1 MYAVYAAR
9 SAKVRWGDKTPQYVL
24 EIPVLRAMFPDCR
37 ILHIYRDGRGVWRSW
52 RATSFGPTNAYVAA
66 NAWARFVGAGRAA
79 GRCLDRDTYMEV
91 RYEDLLS
98 EPERTMRAVC
108 NFLGESFDPA
118 MLQPMVPPIGGD
130 RDSPAVDGGIA
141 RTNSGRGRLELP
153 VEDRRVF
160 EAVAGSVLADVGY
173 ELEGHDTSVGRAAR
187 IRWTLQELVRWVPR
201 HLRVDGVVR
210 LAPHVAALAL
220 MWAGVRRRVGLGR

>member
-1 MYAVYAAR
+1 MHDAR
-9 SAKVRWGDKTPQYVL
+9 SVQLSWR
-24 EIPVLRAMFPDCR
+24 VLRSGDAPA
-37 ILHIYRDGRGVWRSW
+37 DG
-52 RATSFGPTNAYVAA
+52 AT
-66 NAWARFVGAGRAA
+66 
-79 GRCLDRDTYMEV
+79 DR
-91 RYEDLLS
+91 R
-98 EPERTMRAVC
+98 
-108 NFLGESFDPA
+108 
-118 MLQPMVPPIGGD
+118 D
-130 RDSPAVDGGIA
+130 RDSPAVNGGIA

-187 IRWTLQELVRWVPR
+187 IRWTLQELVQWVPR

>member
-1 MYAVYAAR
+1 
-9 SAKVRWGDKTPQYVL
+9 
-24 EIPVLRAMFPDCR
+24 
-37 ILHIYRDGRGVWRSW
+37 
-52 RATSFGPTNAYVAA
+52 
-66 NAWARFVGAGRAA
+66 
-79 GRCLDRDTYMEV
+79 MEV

-187 IRWTLQELVRWVPR
+187 IRWTLQELVQWVPR

-210 LAPHVAALAL
+210 PAPHVAALAL